1 VKILVRE
8 GKDVT
13 TVCHA
18 GRTVTAHVQS
28 ALEERDPSRLV
39 PGCDV
44 ALGLENHHWD
54 VDDVD
59 CKTTSLPGLARVC
72 HWHHGL
78 LTHGGDTLEGA
89 PGSWVM
95 RGPPGG
101 DNFETGSPLLD
112 SS

>member
-1 VKILVRE
+1 
-8 GKDVT
+8 
-13 TVCHA
+13 
-18 GRTVTAHVQS
+18 
-28 ALEERDPSRLV
+28 V

-54 VDDVD
+54 VDYVT
-59 CKTTSLPGLARVC
+59 CKTTSLSGLARVC

-78 LTHGGDTLEGA
+78 LSYGGYTLEGE

-101 DNFETGSPLLD
+101 DSFETGPPRLD